1 MTVVHLR
8 VKQEGTSGQRMRT
21 FNIEETILYE
31 DKDIIVCQKP
41 PAVAVQSRRIGSMD
55 MEAALKNYFVK
66 KGEMPYVGLV
76 HRLDQPV
83 QGILVFG
90 KNKESTAFLSRQ
102 LLDNRMEKIYL
113 ACVEGV
119 PSVKEAC
126 LVDEIEKE
134 QKTNLSKI
142 VDKKTKNSKTAIL
155 EYKLIKSEAKR
166 SLLEIHLK
174 TGRHHQI
181 RVQLAHGGFPI
192 VGDAKYNPKVGIDP
206 SGQEIALCAYKLSF
220 IHPVSKKKMEFQ
232 VKPLGNFPIV

>member
-1 MTVVHLR
+1 M
-8 VKQEGTSGQRMRT
+8 KT

-41 PAVAVQSRRIGSMD
+41 PAVAVQSRRVGSMD

-66 KGEMPYVGLV
+66 KGEEPYVGLV

-83 QGILVFG
+83 QGVLVFG

-102 LLDNRMEKIYL
+102 LLNDKMEKNYL
-113 ACVEGV
+113 ACVEGI
-119 PSVKEAC
+119 PTKKEAC
-126 LVDEIEKE
+126 LIDEIEKE
-134 QKTNLSKI
+134 QRTNLSKI
-142 VDKKTKNSKTAIL
+142 VEKKTKNSKTAIL
-155 EYKLIKSEAKR
+155 EYRLLSSQGEY

-181 RVQLAHGGFPI
+181 RVQLAHAGLPI
-192 VGDAKYNPKVGIDP
+192 VGDAKYNLKAGQNR
-206 SGQEIALCAYKLSF
+206 GQQEIALCAYKLSF
-220 IHPVSKKKMEFQ
+220 VHPVTKKKLEFQ